1 MKTSTS
7 EVYDAEGTRSA
18 CGCEIKDGIDGRRRG
33 AVVLKM
39 KSVYHERT
47 VEETQGSRAR
57 RAGAND
63 SMHRIIR

>member
-39 KSVYHERT
+39 KSVYHERWRNK
-47 VEETQGSRAR
+47 EDGS
-57 RAGAND
+57 D
-63 SMHRIIR
+63 EWEQSESVHRIIR